1 MGKAM
6 NCEECRKAFSQ
17 YLDEMLTSEER
28 AAIEGHLGACPGCE
42 RELAMWR
49 RTLDA
54 VRELPRRSAPSGF
67 ASGVAERIRGES
79 SAAARATP
87 RFRRRVIVLRW
98 AAAAAVLLL
107 VFCAAFTLGRHSLT
121 SRQAVPPRVAA
132 LEEKVGAVAAME
144 EATEPEGDASGL
156 VAARSMAAGMAREPL
171 RARGSRPAGPEAA
184 GVRVVSGG
192 TGTTNGLYFDR
203 DDDKMLSEL
212 GLGERAAEAFHR
224 YTFVQDPPSRL
235 KTAVAPQEPVQ
246 VLVLHSRQQVAVA
259 FQAIHIANRNGFPP
273 ERLSF
278 GPFQRGAGPAIEVSL
293 TVPAERYQ
301 DLVDQLL
308 ALAPGEKERHRG
320 MARAEREVSAPL
332 SFGGHA
338 PTAST
343 HRGAVTKGMAVE
355 KESADGAGEV
365 VLDEVGFA
373 PARVTADKEEAEA
386 KLLRKGGAKREKII
400 LIVRILA
407 EIPTVSDAPPK
418 AQTE

>member
-203 DDDKMLSEL
+203 DDDKMLNEL
-212 GLGERAAEAFHR
+212 VFEERPAEAFHR
-224 YTFVQDPPSRL
+224 YTFVQDLPLRL
-235 KTAVAPQEPVQ
+235 KTAVAPREPDK

-259 FQAIHIANRNGFPP
+259 FQAIHIANRNGLEP
-273 ERLSF
+273 RLSL
-278 GPFQRGAGPAIEVSL
+278 GTFQKGAGPAFEVSL

-308 ALAPGEKERHRG
+308 ALAPGQKEKDVG
-320 MARAEREVSAPL
+320 LGRAEREVSADV
-332 SFGGHA
+332 SSGGHA
-338 PTAST
+338 LSAGP
-343 HRGAVTKGMAVE
+343 HRGAVTEGIAVE
-355 KESADGAGEV
+355 KESANGAGEV
-365 VLDEVGFA
+365 VLDEVGFT

-386 KLLRKGGAKREKII
+386 KLLRKRGAGREKIF
-400 LIVRILA
+400 LVVRILA
-407 EIPTVSDAPPK
+407 EIPAASDAPPK
-418 AQTE
+418 VQAK